1 MTTDI
6 TAPAKIPATTPATT
20 YVELQVTSHFS
31 FLRGASAPEELFAAA
46 ALLGHRALGLCDRG
60 SVAGMV
66 RGLLGQEATGVRLI
80 AGSRVDLRDGGSLLL
95 YPKDRAAWSRLTR
108 LLTLGK
114 SRGGKGNCW
123 LDWADLAAWGA
134 AASGGDVAGTGD
146 AASGG
151 DAAPGGDGAGASKR
165 APASEARAGKGLVAI
180 LLADEAGEQTEQA
193 LEALRDLFGADAY
206 LALSFRRR
214 PGDAARLRALD
225 ALGQRIGVR
234 RVACGDILYHVPERR
249 PLQDVLTAIRE
260 KTTVDA
266 LGFKRER
273 FMDRAL
279 KSPAEMERRF
289 ALFPDAIQ
297 ATADIAAACRFDLGE
312 IRYQYPYE
320 EVMAGRTAQE
330 ALAALTEE
338 GAARMFPDG
347 VPPAYRRQIDHELR
361 LIGELNYA
369 PYFLTV
375 NSIVAESRRRGILCQ
390 GRGSAANSCVCFLL
404 GVTSIDPIKHEL
416 LFERFVSGERKEP
429 PDIDVDFEHERRE
442 EIIQWIYETYGRHR
456 SALTAVVTRYR
467 TRGAVAEVGKAL
479 GLPRDLTKMLTG
491 LVWGWSVD
499 GIPDERIAELNL
511 NAADHRLRL
520 TLDLAQQLIGTPRH
534 LSQHPGG
541 FVLTQERLDDLV
553 PIEPARMEDRQ
564 IIEWD
569 KDDIDVLKFM
579 KVDVLGLGMLGCM
592 NRAFNLLRE
601 HKGVDVGMADL
612 QDDDPDVYGMIQ
624 KADTLGV
631 FQIESRAQM
640 SMLPRIKP
648 KCFYDLVIEVA
659 IVRPGPIQGDM
670 VHPYLRRREGKEKPE
685 YPKPEL
691 RAVLEKT
698 LGVPLFQEQA
708 MKVAIVGAGFTP
720 AEADQLRRA
729 MATFKLTGGVSHFYD
744 KLVGGMTQR
753 GYPKDFA
760 ERTFKQIEGFGS
772 YGFPESHA
780 ASFAKIAY
788 ASCWMKH
795 HHPDVFCA
803 ALLNAQPM
811 GFYAPAQIV
820 RDARNH
826 GVEVRPVSINE
837 SHWDCTLEE
846 SGAGGV
852 AGRLRA
858 VRLGLRQVRSLA
870 NVHGA
875 AIVGARGDLPY
886 DCVEDVWRRASV
898 PRAAIERIAEADGFA
913 CLAED
918 RRQGLWKVKG
928 LGEAPLPL
936 FAAADAREASFSPEG
951 REPATALR
959 PMTEGREVVEDYR
972 TLQLSLRAHPLSFLR
987 EALDKMGIVRCAD
1000 LGGIRDGRNIEVA
1013 GVILVRQRP
1022 GSAKGVLFVTIE
1034 DETGIANGI
1043 LWPDRFDI
1051 YRRQVMSASMIAMR
1065 GRMQKE
1071 GEVIHIICDRIVDH
1085 DAMLRQVGRTGFA
1098 VAPGRGDGA
1107 RSGGGPDSRD
1117 AAWRPEPRTLA
1128 PPPMGQAAEEP
1139 APLRQPSR
1147 NFR

>member
-1 MTTDI
+1 MSR
-6 TAPAKIPATTPATT
+6 

-31 FLRGASAPEELFAAA
+31 FLRGASSPEQLFSAA
-46 ALLGHRALGLCDRG
+46 ALLGHTALGLADWG
-60 SVAGMV
+60 SVAGVV
-66 RGLLGQEATGVRLI
+66 RGWDAQKATGVRMI
-80 AGSRVDLRDGGSLLL
+80 AGARVDLTDGKALLL
-95 YPKDRAAWSRLTR
+95 YPTDRPAWSRLTR
-108 LLTLGK
+108 LLSVGK
-114 SRGGKGNCW
+114 ARGGKGCCQ
-123 LDWADLAAWGA
+123 LDWADV
-134 AASGGDVAGTGD
+134 VAHAEGQI
-146 AASGG
+146 
-151 DAAPGGDGAGASKR
+151 
-165 APASEARAGKGLVAI
+165 AI
-180 LLADEAGEQTEQA
+180 LAPDQPDDATMA
-193 LEALRDLFGADAY
+193 NLRDLKTVFGARAHMA
-206 LALSFRRR
+206 LALRRR
-214 PGDAARLRALD
+214 PDDVARLHRLD
-225 ALGQRIGVR
+225 AMARATAVR
-234 RVACGDILYHVPERR
+234 SVATGDILYHSPDFR
-249 PLQDVLTAIRE
+249 PLQDVMTAIRE
-260 KTTVDA
+260 KTTIDG
-266 LGFKRER
+266 LGFRRER
-273 FMDRAL
+273 YMDRNL

-289 ALFPDAIQ
+289 SAFPDAIQ
-297 ATADIAAACRFDLGE
+297 ASADIAAQCRFDLGE
-312 IRYQYPYE
+312 IQYQYPYE
-320 EVMAGRTAQE
+320 QVMEGRTAQQ
-330 ALAALTEE
+330 ALAALTQ
-338 GAARMFPDG
+338 AAADRMFPTG
-347 VPPAYRRQIDHELR
+347 LPKAYRNQIEHELR
-361 LIGELNYA
+361 LIDQLGYA

-390 GRGSAANSCVCFLL
+390 GRGSAANSCVCYML
-404 GVTSIDPIKHEL
+404 GITSIDPIKHEL

-442 EIIQWIYETYGRHR
+442 EIIQWIYETYGRTR

-491 LVWGWSVD
+491 LVWGWSMD
-499 GIPDERIAELNL
+499 GITDEQIASVNL
-511 NAADHRLRL
+511 NADDHRLKL
-520 TLDLAQQLIGTPRH
+520 TLELSRQLIGTPRH

-541 FVLTQERLDDLV
+541 FVLTQDRLDDLV

-569 KDDIDVLKFM
+569 KDDIDALKFM

-592 NRAFNLLRE
+592 NRAFNLLEE
-601 HKGVDVGMADL
+601 HKGIRVGMADL
-612 QDDDPDVYGMIQ
+612 QHDDPAVYAMIQ
-624 KADTLGV
+624 RADTLGV

-648 KCFYDLVIEVA
+648 KEFYDLVIEVA

-670 VHPYLRRREGKEKPE
+670 VHPYLRRREGKEVPE

-691 RAVLEKT
+691 EAVLKKT

-720 AEADQLRRA
+720 VEADQLRRA

-744 KLVGGMTQR
+744 KLVNGMIAR

-826 GVEVRPVSINE
+826 GVEVRPVSINH
-837 SHWDCTLEE
+837 SHWDCTLEQ
-846 SGAGGV
+846 AR
-852 AGRLRA
+852 GRYKA
-858 VRLGLRQVRSLA
+858 VRLGFRQVRGLA
-870 NVHGA
+870 NLHGA
-875 AIVGARGDLPY
+875 AIVGARGPALFES
-886 DCVEDVWRRASV
+886 VEAVWRRAGV
-898 PRAAIERIAEADGFA
+898 PRAAIERLAEADAFA
-913 CLAED
+913 CIAQD

-936 FAAADAREASFSPEG
+936 FAAADEREGKFSPEG
-951 REPATALR
+951 REALVTLQ
-959 PMTEGREVVEDYR
+959 PMSEGREVVEDYR
-972 TLQLSLRAHPLSFLR
+972 SLQLSLRNHPLSFLR
-987 EALDKMGIVRCAD
+987 PELDAMRIERCAD
-1000 LGGIRDGRNIEVA
+1000 LKSIRDGRNVEVA

-1034 DETGIANGI
+1034 DETGVAQGI
-1043 LWPDRFDI
+1043 LWPDRFEI

-1065 GRMQKE
+1065 GRLQKE
-1071 GEVIHIICDRIVDH
+1071 GEVIHIICDRIIDH
-1085 DAMLRQVGRTGFA
+1085 DDMLRSVGRMDFS

-1107 RSGGGPDSRD
+1107 THGGGPDPRD
-1117 AAWRPEPRTLA
+1117 PAFPSGRTLGS
-1128 PPPMGQAAEEP
+1128 PPYRQSTAAQDEILP
-1139 APLRQPSR
+1139 IRSHD
-1147 NFR
+1147 FH

>member
-1 MTTDI
+1 M
-6 TAPAKIPATTPATT
+6 ATPSTT

-31 FLRGASAPEELFAAA
+31 FLRGASSPEELFAAA
-46 ALLGHRALGLCDRG
+46 ALQGHSALGLADFG
-60 SVAGMV
+60 SVAGVV
-66 RGLLGQEATGVRLI
+66 RGWDGQKATDVRMI
-80 AGSRVDLRDGGSLLL
+80 PGARIDTTDGRALLL
-95 YPKDRAAWSRLTR
+95 YPTDRTAWSRLTR
-108 LLTLGK
+108 LLSAGK
-114 SRGGKGNCW
+114 ARGGKGCCI
-123 LDWADLAAWGA
+123 LDW
-134 AASGGDVAGTGD
+134 SDVAAHADGLIAILVPDLPD
-146 AASGG
+146 AAT
-151 DAAPGGDGAGASKR
+151 ATH
-165 APASEARAGKGLVAI
+165 
-180 LLADEAGEQTEQA
+180 LAE
-193 LEALRDLFGADAY
+193 LRDLFGPRGFCA
-206 LALSFRRR
+206 LALRRR
-214 PGDAARLRALD
+214 PDDAARLHDLD
-225 ALGQRIGVR
+225 ALARIAGVR
-234 RVACGDILYHVPERR
+234 SVATGDVLYHAPERR
-249 PLQDVLTAIRE
+249 PLQEVVTAIRE
-260 KTTVDA
+260 KVTIDG
-266 LGFKRER
+266 LGFRRER
-273 FMDRAL
+273 HMDRNL
-279 KSPAEMERRF
+279 KSPEEMERRF
-289 ALFPDAIQ
+289 AAFPDAIQ
-297 ATADIAAACRFDLGE
+297 ASADIAAACRFDLGE
-312 IRYQYPYE
+312 IQYQYPYE
-320 EVMAGRTAQE
+320 QVMAGRTAQQ
-330 ALAALTEE
+330 ALAALTED
-338 GAARMFPDG
+338 AAAQMFPDG
-347 VPPAYRRQIDHELR
+347 LPRKYREQIDHELR
-361 LIGELNYA
+361 LIDQLGYA

-375 NSIVAESRRRGILCQ
+375 NAIVAESRRRGILCQ
-390 GRGSAANSCVCFLL
+390 GRGSAANSCVCYML
-404 GVTSIDPIKHEL
+404 GITSIDPIKHEL

-491 LVWGWSVD
+491 LVWGWSMD
-499 GIPDERIAELNL
+499 GIPEEQIASLNL
-511 NAADHRLRL
+511 NAEDHRLRL
-520 TLDLAQQLIGTPRH
+520 TLDLARQLIGTPRH

-569 KDDIDVLKFM
+569 KDDIDALKFM

-592 NRAFNLLRE
+592 NRAFNLLEE
-601 HKGVDVGMADL
+601 HKGIRVGMADL
-612 QDDDPDVYGMIQ
+612 QDDDPDVYAMIQ

-648 KCFYDLVIEVA
+648 SKFYDLVIEVA

-720 AEADQLRRA
+720 VEADQLRRA

-744 KLVGGMTQR
+744 KLVGGMVER

-820 RDARNH
+820 ADARKH
-826 GVEVRPVSINE
+826 GVEVRPVSIND
-837 SHWDCTLEE
+837 SHWDCTLEP
-846 SGAGGV
+846 AR
-852 AGRLRA
+852 GRYRA
-858 VRLGLRQVRSLA
+858 VRLGMRQVRGLA
-870 NVHGA
+870 NIHGA
-875 AIVGARGDLPY
+875 AIVAARGPSTFES
-886 DCVEDVWRRASV
+886 VEEVWRRAGV
-898 PRAAIERIAEADGFA
+898 PRVAIERLAEADAFHCIA
-913 CLAED
+913 AD
-918 RRQGLWKVKG
+918 RRQGLWKVRG

-936 FAAADAREASFSPEG
+936 FAAADEREAQFSPEG
-951 REPATALR
+951 LEPAVALR
-959 PMTEGREVVEDYR
+959 PMTDGREVVEDYR
-972 TLQLSLRAHPLSFLR
+972 MTQLSLRAHPVSFLR
-987 EALDKMGIVRCAD
+987 DQLADIKIVRCAD
-1000 LGGIRDGRNIEVA
+1000 LATIRDGRNVEVA
-1013 GVILVRQRP
+1013 GVVLVRQRP
-1022 GSAKGVLFVTIE
+1022 GSAKGVLFITIE

-1043 LWPDRFDI
+1043 LWPDKFEV
-1051 YRRQVMSASMIAMR
+1051 YRRQVMSSSMIAMR
-1065 GRMQKE
+1065 GRLQKE
-1071 GEVIHIICDRIVDH
+1071 GDVIHIICDRITDH
-1085 DAMLRQVGRTGFA
+1085 DDMLRSIGRMDFT

-1107 RSGGGPDSRD
+1107 KNGGGPDPRD
-1117 AAWRPEPRTLA
+1117 PTWAPRGRTLA
-1128 PPPMGQAAEEP
+1128 SPPFGTAAEEEEI
-1139 APLRQPSR
+1139 LRIRSHD
-1147 NFR
+1147 FH

>member
-1 MTTDI
+1 MGS
-6 TAPAKIPATTPATT
+6 

-31 FLRGASAPEELFAAA
+31 FLRGSSSPEELFAAA
-46 ALLGHRALGLCDRG
+46 RLLGHEALGLCDRG
-60 SVAGMV
+60 SVAGVV
-66 RGLLGQEATGVRLI
+66 RGWDGQKATGVRMI
-80 AGSRVDLRDGGSLLL
+80 PGARVDLTDGRALLL
-95 YPKDRAAWSRLTR
+95 YPTDRAAWSRLTR
-108 LLTLGK
+108 LLTAGK
-114 SRGGKGNCW
+114 ARGGKGNCV
-123 LDWADLAAWGA
+123 LDW
-134 AASGGDVAGTGD
+134 SDVA
-146 AASGG
+146 AHA
-151 DAAPGGDGAGASKR
+151 
-165 APASEARAGKGLVAI
+165 EGLSAI
-180 LLADEAGEQTEQA
+180 LLPDLPDAATA
-193 LEALRDLFGADAY
+193 ANLLELREVFGARGY
-206 LALSFRRR
+206 LALSLRRR
-214 PGDAARLRALD
+214 PDDAARLHELD
-225 ALGQRIGVR
+225 ALARAAGMRS
-234 RVACGDILYHVPERR
+234 VATGDVLYHTAEAR
-249 PLQDVLTAIRE
+249 PLQDVVTAIRE

-266 LGFKRER
+266 LGFRRER
-273 FMDRAL
+273 FMDRNL
-279 KSPAEMERRF
+279 KSPQEMERRF
-289 ALFPDAIQ
+289 AAFPDAIQ
-297 ATADIAAACRFDLGE
+297 ASADIAAQCRFDLGE
-312 IRYQYPYE
+312 IQYQYPYE

-330 ALAALTEE
+330 ALAALTQE
-338 GAARMFPDG
+338 GAARMFPEG
-347 VPPAYRRQIDHELR
+347 LPAKYSEQIARERR
-361 LIGELNYA
+361 LIDQLGYA

-390 GRGSAANSCVCFLL
+390 GRGSAANSCVCYML
-404 GVTSIDPIKHEL
+404 GITSIDPVQHEL

-491 LVWGWSVD
+491 LVWGWSMD
-499 GIPDERIAELNL
+499 GISDEQIASLNL
-511 NAADHRLRL
+511 NAEDHRLRL
-520 TLDLAQQLIGTPRH
+520 TLDLARQLIGTPRH

-553 PIEPARMEDRQ
+553 PIEPARMDDRQ

-569 KDDIDVLKFM
+569 KDDIDALKFM

-592 NRAFNLLRE
+592 NRACNLLADMKDIHIR
-601 HKGVDVGMADL
+601 MADL
-612 QDDDPDVYGMIQ
+612 QDDDPAVYAMIQ

-648 KCFYDLVIEVA
+648 NKFYDLVIEVA

-744 KLVGGMTQR
+744 KLVGGMIER
-753 GYPKDFA
+753 GYPRDFA

-788 ASCWMKH
+788 ASCWVKH

-820 RDARNH
+820 QDARKH
-826 GVEVRPVSINE
+826 GVEVRPVSIND
-837 SHWDCTLEE
+837 SHWDCTLE
-846 SGAGGV
+846 AMGG
-852 AGRLRA
+852 RYMA
-858 VRLGLRQVRSLA
+858 VRLGFRQVRGLA

-875 AIVGARGDLPY
+875 AIVAARGPAAY
-886 DCVEDVWRRASV
+886 ESVEEVWRRAGV
-898 PRAAIERIAEADGFA
+898 PRVAIERLAEADAFH
-913 CLAED
+913 CIAEN
-918 RRQGLWKVKG
+918 RRQGLWKVRG

-936 FAAADAREASFSPEG
+936 FAAADMRDAKFSPEG
-951 REPATALR
+951 LEPSVWLR
-959 PMTEGREVVEDYR
+959 PMTDGREVVEDYR
-972 TLQLSLRAHPLSFLR
+972 SLSLSLRGHPVSFLR
-987 EALDKMGIVRCAD
+987 DQFDAMKIVRCAD
-1000 LGGIRDGRNIEVA
+1000 LASIRDGRNVEVA

-1043 LWPDRFDI
+1043 LWPERFET
-1051 YRRQVMSASMIAMR
+1051 YRRQVMSASKKAKR
-1065 GRMQKE
+1065 GR
-1071 GEVIHIICDRIVDH
+1071 
-1085 DAMLRQVGRTGFA
+1085 
-1098 VAPGRGDGA
+1098 
-1107 RSGGGPDSRD
+1107 
-1117 AAWRPEPRTLA
+1117 
-1128 PPPMGQAAEEP
+1128 
-1139 APLRQPSR
+1139 
-1147 NFR
+1147 

>member
-1 MTTDI
+1 MPRETQ
-6 TAPAKIPATTPATT
+6 

-46 ALLGHRALGLCDRG
+46 ALQGHKALGLADRG
-60 SVAGMV
+60 SVAGVV
-66 RGLLGQEATGVRLI
+66 RGLSGQEATGTRMI
-80 AGSRVDLRDGGSLLL
+80 AGSRLDLRDGRSLLL
-95 YPKDRAAWSRLTR
+95 YPKDRPAWSRLTR

-114 SRGGKGNCW
+114 ARGGKGNCW
-123 LDWADLAAWGA
+123 LDWP
-134 AASGGDVAGTGD
+134 DVAAHAEGQI
-146 AASGG
+146 
-151 DAAPGGDGAGASKR
+151 
-165 APASEARAGKGLVAI
+165 AI
-180 LLADEAGEQTEQA
+180 LLPDQPGDTTRLNLAE
-193 LEALRDLFGADAY
+193 LRDVFGQDAHM
-206 LALSFRRR
+206 ALSLRRR
-214 PGDAARLRALD
+214 PGDAERLRALD
-225 ALGQRIGVR
+225 TLARAERVR
-234 RVACGDILYHVPERR
+234 SVATGDILYHAPERR
-249 PLQDVLTAIRE
+249 PLQDVVTAIRE
-260 KTTVDA
+260 KVTIDA
-266 LGFKRER
+266 LGFRRER
-273 FMDRAL
+273 FMDRCL
-279 KSPAEMERRF
+279 KSPHEMERRF
-289 ALFPDAIQ
+289 ALFPDAI
-297 ATADIAAACRFDLGE
+297 AASADIADACRFDLAE

-320 EVMAGRTAQE
+320 QVMEGRSAQE
-330 ALAALTEE
+330 ALAQLTED
-338 GAARMFPDG
+338 AAKAMFPG
-347 VPPAYRRQIDHELR
+347 GLPAPYRHQIDHELR
-361 LIGELNYA
+361 LIDQLGYA

-375 NSIVAESRRRGILCQ
+375 HAIVAESRRRGILCQ
-390 GRGSAANSCVCFLL
+390 GRGSAANSCVCYML
-404 GVTSIDPIKHEL
+404 GITSIDPIKHEL

-499 GIPDERIAELNL
+499 GISDEEIEKLNL
-511 NAADHRLRL
+511 NAQDHRLRL
-520 TLDLAQQLIGTPRH
+520 TLDLARQLIGTPRH

-541 FVLTQERLDDLV
+541 FVLTEERLDDLV

-592 NRAFNLLRE
+592 NRAFNLLAE
-601 HKGVDVGMADL
+601 HKGVAVGMADL
-612 QDDDPDVYGMIQ
+612 QDDDPAVYGMIQ

-744 KLVGGMTQR
+744 KLVGGMVER

-826 GVEVRPVSINE
+826 GVDVRPVSINH
-837 SHWDCTLEE
+837 SHWDCTLEATH
-846 SGAGGV
+846 GKY
-852 AGRLRA
+852 LA
-858 VRLGLRQVRSLA
+858 VRLGFRQVRGLA

-886 DCVEDVWRRASV
+886 DAVEDVWRRAGV
-898 PRAAIERIAEADGFA
+898 PRAAIERLAEADAFHPIG
-913 CLAED
+913 ES
-918 RRQGLWKVKG
+918 RRQGLWKTKG

-936 FAAADAREASFSPEG
+936 FQAADEREARFSPEG
-951 REPATALR
+951 IEPPTMLR
-959 PMTEGREVVEDYR
+959 AMTEGREVVEDYR
-972 TLQLSLRAHPLSFLR
+972 ATQLSLRAHPLSFLR
-987 EALDKMGIVRCAD
+987 DELDAMGIVRCAD
-1000 LGGIRDGRNIEVA
+1000 LQRIPNGKNIEVA
-1013 GVILVRQRP
+1013 GIILVRQRP

-1043 LWPDRFDI
+1043 LWPDRFEI
-1051 YRRQVMSASMIAMR
+1051 YRRPIMAASMIAMR
-1065 GRMQKE
+1065 GRVQKE
-1071 GEVIHIICDRIVDH
+1071 GEIIHVIADRIINQD
-1085 DAMLRQVGRTGFA
+1085 DMLGRIGRTGFA

-1107 RSGGGPDSRD
+1107 SNGGGPDSR
-1117 AAWRPEPRTLA
+1117 E
-1128 PPPMGQAAEEP
+1128 
-1139 APLRQPSR
+1139 PLRQRSR
-1147 NFR
+1147 NFQ

>member
-1 MTTDI
+1 MT
-6 TAPAKIPATTPATT
+6 ARATT

-46 ALLGHRALGLCDRG
+46 ALMGHSALGLCDRG

-66 RGLLGQEATGVRLI
+66 RGLSGQEATGVRLI
-80 AGSRVDLRDGGSLLL
+80 PGARVDLRDGRSVLL
-95 YPKDRAAWSRLTR
+95 YPKHRAAWSRLTR
-108 LLTLGK
+108 LLSLGK
-114 SRGGKGNCW
+114 ARGGKGNCW
-123 LDWADLAAWGA
+123 LDWSDVAAWA
-134 AASGGDVAGTGD
+134 
-146 AASGG
+146 
-151 DAAPGGDGAGASKR
+151 
-165 APASEARAGKGLVAI
+165 EGLVAV
-180 LLADEAGEQTEQA
+180 LLPDATDERLRRDVGE
-193 LEALRDLFGADAY
+193 LRDLFGPDAY
-206 LALSFRRR
+206 IALSFRRR
-214 PGDAARLRALD
+214 PGDFARLRALD
-225 ALGQRIGVR
+225 TLARGAGIRS
-234 RVACGDILYHVPERR
+234 VAMGDILYHAPERR

-289 ALFPDAIQ
+289 ALFPDAIA
-297 ATADIAAACRFDLGE
+297 ATADIAAACRFNLAE

-338 GAARMFPDG
+338 GAARMFPGG
-347 VPPAYRRQIDHELR
+347 VPSAYRKQIDHELR
-361 LIGELNYA
+361 LIGELGYA

-456 SALTAVVTRYR
+456 AALTAVVTRYR

-491 LVWGWSVD
+491 LVWGWSID
-499 GIPDERIAELNL
+499 GIPDDQIASLNL
-511 NAADHRLRL
+511 NADDHRLRL
-520 TLDLAQQLIGTPRH
+520 TLDLARQLIGTPRH

-612 QDDDPDVYGMIQ
+612 QDDDPAVYAMIQ

-640 SMLPRIKP
+640 SMLPRMKP

-685 YPKPEL
+685 YPRPEL

-729 MATFKLTGGVSHFYD
+729 MATFKLTGGVSHFFD
-744 KLVGGMTQR
+744 KLVGGMVAR
-753 GYPKDFA
+753 GYPRDFA

-820 RDARNH
+820 ADARKH
-826 GVEVRPVSINE
+826 GVEVRPVSIND

-846 SGAGGV
+846 R
-852 AGRLRA
+852 AGRYRT
-858 VRLGLRQVRSLA
+858 VRLGFRQVRSLA
-870 NVHGA
+870 NIHGA

-886 DCVEDVWRRASV
+886 NSVEDVWRRAGV
-898 PRAAIERIAEADGFA
+898 PRVAIERIAEADGFA
-913 CLAED
+913 CLSED

-936 FAAADAREASFSPEG
+936 FAAADAREAGFCPEG
-951 REPATALR
+951 LEPATALR

-987 EALDKMGIVRCAD
+987 KELDEMRIVRCAD
-1000 LGGIRDGRNIEVA
+1000 LAAIRDGRNIEVA

-1022 GSAKGVLFVTIE
+1022 GSAKGVLFITIE

-1051 YRRQVMSASMIAMR
+1051 YRRQVMAASMIAMR
-1065 GRMQKE
+1065 GRLQKE
-1071 GEVIHIICDRIVDH
+1071 GEVIHIICDRITDH
-1085 DAMLRQVGRTGFA
+1085 DAMLRSIAQGDVSI
-1098 VAPGRGDGA
+1098 APGRGDGA
-1107 RSGGGPDSRD
+1107 RNGGGPDSRD
-1117 AAWRPEPRTLA
+1117 A
-1128 PPPMGQAAEEP
+1128 
-1139 APLRQPSR
+1139 PLRIRSHD
-1147 NFR
+1147 FH

>member
-1 MTTDI
+1 M
-6 TAPAKIPATTPATT
+6 
-20 YVELQVTSHFS
+20 
-31 FLRGASAPEELFAAA
+31 
-46 ALLGHRALGLCDRG
+46 LGLTDRG

-66 RGLLGQEATGVRLI
+66 RGLSGQEATGVRLI
-80 AGSRVDLRDGGSLLL
+80 PGTRLDLRDGRALLL

-108 LLTLGK
+108 LLSLGK
-114 SRGGKGNCW
+114 RRGGKGQCW
-123 LDWADLAAWGA
+123 LDWP
-134 AASGGDVAGTGD
+134 DVAAHAEGQ
-146 AASGG
+146 
-151 DAAPGGDGAGASKR
+151 
-165 APASEARAGKGLVAI
+165 VAI
-180 LLADEAGEQTEQA
+180 LLPGEPDETASLNLTE
-193 LEALRDLFGADAY
+193 LHEVFGADAY
-206 LALSFRRR
+206 LGLSFRRR

-225 ALGQRIGVR
+225 DLAKAAGVR
-234 RVACGDILYHVPERR
+234 SVATGDILYHSPERR
-249 PLQDVLTAIRE
+249 PLQDVVTAIRE

-273 FMDRAL
+273 FMDRCL

-289 ALFPDAIQ
+289 VHFPDAIQ
-297 ATADIAAACRFDLGE
+297 ATADIAAACTFDLAE
-312 IRYQYPYE
+312 IKYQYPYE
-320 EVMAGRTAQE
+320 QVMEGRTAQE
-330 ALAALTEE
+330 ALAALTAE
-338 GAARMFPDG
+338 GAATMFPG
-347 VPPAYRRQIDHELR
+347 GLPPPYRKQIDHELR
-361 LIGELNYA
+361 LIGELGYA

-375 NSIVAESRRRGILCQ
+375 NAIVAESRRRGILCQ
-390 GRGSAANSCVCFLL
+390 GRGSAANSCVCYML
-404 GVTSIDPIKHEL
+404 GITSIDPIRHEL

-491 LVWGWSVD
+491 LVWGWSID
-499 GIPDERIAELNL
+499 GISDAEIEKLNL
-511 NAADHRLRL
+511 NAQDHRLRL
-520 TLDLAQQLIGTPRH
+520 TLDLARQLIGTPRH

-541 FVLTQERLDDLV
+541 FVLTEERLDDLV

-592 NRAFNLLRE
+592 NRAFNLLAD
-601 HKGVDVGMADL
+601 HKDIRVGMADL
-612 QDDDPDVYGMIQ
+612 QDDDPDVFGMIQ

-685 YPKPEL
+685 YPRPEL

-744 KLVGGMTQR
+744 KLVGGMVER

-826 GVEVRPVSINE
+826 GVEVRPVSVNH
-837 SHWDCTLEE
+837 SHWDCTLEPT
-846 SGAGGV
+846 GGNY
-852 AGRLRA
+852 LA
-858 VRLGLRQVRSLA
+858 VRLGFRQVRGLA
-870 NVHGA
+870 NIHGA
-875 AIVGARGDLPY
+875 AIVGARGESPY
-886 DCVEDVWRRASV
+886 DAVEDVWRRAGV
-898 PRAAIERIAEADGFA
+898 PRAAIERLAEADAFHA
-913 CLAED
+913 IAET
-918 RRQGLWKVKG
+918 RRQGLWKVRG

-936 FAAADAREASFSPEG
+936 FQAADEREAGFSPEG
-951 REPATALR
+951 IEPPTILC
-959 PMTEGREVVEDYR
+959 PMTEDARSSR
-972 TLQLSLRAHPLSFLR
+972 IIA
-987 EALDKMGIVRCAD
+987 
-1000 LGGIRDGRNIEVA
+1000 
-1013 GVILVRQRP
+1013 RP
-1022 GSAKGVLFVTIE
+1022 SSAFAPTRYPSSVTISKRWGSCAAMIF
-1034 DETGIANGI
+1034 GISVTAAI
-1043 LWPDRFDI
+1043 SRSPASFSCA
-1051 YRRQVMSASMIAMR
+1051 SAPA
-1065 GRMQKE
+1065 
-1071 GEVIHIICDRIVDH
+1071 
-1085 DAMLRQVGRTGFA
+1085 
-1098 VAPGRGDGA
+1098 APRA
-1107 RSGGGPDSRD
+1107 SCS
-1117 AAWRPEPRTLA
+1117 
-1128 PPPMGQAAEEP
+1128 
-1139 APLRQPSR
+1139 
-1147 NFR
+1147 